1 MAKPRQSP
9 TSGRFLALIG
19 GLLATA
25 PAQAAEPDLQ
35 ALLSR
40 LALDEGRREIAFEES
55 RYNRLITEPV
65 LSRGRLIYE
74 PPDRLIKRL
83 EAPRRESAILER
95 ERLAILDAQDREV
108 ASIDLWL
115 QPDLQMVYGSIE
127 AVLTGDAEALRSAFW
142 VSLDGAAQDESGDE
156 SGAWVLT
163 LRPKSDSARTRLE
176 QVLVEG
182 RGSRLLS
189 FEFREADGDRSQ
201 LRLLP
206 EHPAE

>member
-1 MAKPRQSP
+1 MATLRHRSV
-9 TSGRFLALIG
+9 SGRFLALIG
-19 GLLATA
+19 GLLAAA
-25 PAQAAEPDLQ
+25 PAQAADLDLQ
-35 ALLSR
+35 DLLSR
-40 LALDEGRREIAFEES
+40 LAPNDGRREIAFEES
-55 RYNRLITEPV
+55 RFNRLVTEPV
-65 LSRGRLIYE
+65 LSQGRLIYE
-74 PPDRLIKRL
+74 PPDKLIKRL

-115 QPDLQMVYGSIE
+115 QPDLQLVYGSIK

-142 VSLDGAAQDESGDE
+142 ISLDGGTE
-156 SGAWVLT
+156 AWALT
-163 LRPKSDSARTRLE
+163 LRPKSDSARTRLA

-189 FEFREADGDRSQ
+189 FEFQEADGDRSQ

-206 EHPAE
+206 EPHSE